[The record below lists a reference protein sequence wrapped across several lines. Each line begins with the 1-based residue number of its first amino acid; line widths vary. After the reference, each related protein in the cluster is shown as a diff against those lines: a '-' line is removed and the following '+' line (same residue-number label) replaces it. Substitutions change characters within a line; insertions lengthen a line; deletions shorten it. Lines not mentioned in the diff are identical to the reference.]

1 MKISIIKLTRL
12 SLIVITVIFFSCKS
26 KPKVIVEDNQATN
39 TPSSEKGE
47 IKIDSSTVAANN
59 SGGMHQVIAVEI
71 LQAERY
77 TYLKVKENAET
88 FWIATTKFDPKV
100 GNKYMYQGGLLKT
113 NFESLEHKRVFDKIF
128 LVSSIL
134 DATEHPSGSNADVIP
149 ELPQTQAT
157 TQTKP
162 AKKVEGALK
171 LSDLFKDK
179 DKFNGKTIIVQG
191 KCVKANYGIMN
202 KNWYHIQDGTMKDGK
217 KCDFTITSAEN
228 IPLGAEVAF
237 EGKIILNKDFGA
249 GYFYDILMDGGKFK

>member
-1 MKISIIKLTRL
+1 MKISIIKLIRL
-12 SLIVITVIFFSCKS
+12 FLIVISVSIFSCKS

-39 TPSSEKGE
+39 SPSTEKGE

-59 SGGMHQVIAVEI
+59 SGSMHQVIAVEI

-113 NFESLEHKRVFDKIF
+113 NFESQEHKRVFDKIF

-134 DATEHPSGSNADVIP
+134 DATEHPSGNADVIP
-149 ELPQTQAT
+149 EMPQSPTT
-157 TQTKP
+157 TQP
-162 AKKVEGALK
+162 AKKVAGAIK
-171 LSDLFKDK
+171 LSDLLKDK
-179 DKFNGKTIIVQG
+179 AKFNEKTIIVQG

-202 KNWYHIQDGTMKDGK
+202 KNWYHIQDGSLKDGK

-249 GYFYDILMDGGKFK
+249 GYFYDILMDGGKMK

>member
-1 MKISIIKLTRL
+1 MKISIIKIVNISLLVISL
-12 SLIVITVIFFSCKS
+12 SIFSCKS
-26 KPKVIVEDNQATN
+26 KPKVIVEDTQATN
-39 TPSSEKGE
+39 SPSNEKGE
-47 IKIDSSTVAANN
+47 LKIDSSTVVANN
-59 SGGMHQVIAVEI
+59 TGGMHQVIAVEI

-113 NFESLEHKRVFDKIF
+113 NFESQEHKRVFDKIF

-134 DATEHPSGSNADVIP
+134 DATEHPSGNADVIP
-149 ELPQTQAT
+149 ELPQTQT
-157 TQTKP
+157 PSQP
-162 AKKVEGALK
+162 GKKVAGAIK

-179 DKFNGKTIIVQG
+179 DKFNGKTVIVQG

-237 EGKIILNKDFGA
+237 EGKIILNKDFGS